1 MASNGRF
8 EVYRDRQGAWRWR
21 RRLSDGTVIGAACE
35 GFPDRATCEANMT
48 RGVMPIDKWEFYK
61 DKRGAMR
68 WRRMAPNGKVIG
80 ASTQGFR
87 DRLSAEENA
96 RLQGFR
102 PLPTR

>member
-1 MASNGRF
+1 
-8 EVYRDRQGAWRWR
+8 
-21 RRLSDGTVIGAACE
+21 
-35 GFPDRATCEANMT
+35 MT